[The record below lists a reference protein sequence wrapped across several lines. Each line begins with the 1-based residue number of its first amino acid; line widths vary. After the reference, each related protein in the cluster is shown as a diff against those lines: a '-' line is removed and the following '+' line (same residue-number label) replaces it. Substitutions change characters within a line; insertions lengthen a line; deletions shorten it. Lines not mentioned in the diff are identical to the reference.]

1 MKIRILLCIQLLG
14 VNKND
19 YAKTSV
25 NCLKIDDQGRKGQS
39 FNFIALGTV
48 GTKVERPVVF
58 IDWYS

>member
-1 MKIRILLCIQLLG
+1 MKIRVLLCIPLLG
-14 VNKND
+14 VNQND

-25 NCLKIDDQGRKGQS
+25 SCLHIDDPGWKGQS
-39 FNFIALGTV
+39 FSFITLGTV

>member
-1 MKIRILLCIQLLG
+1 MIMQRHQLTVCKLMTQAE
-14 VNKND
+14 KD
-19 YAKTSV
+19 
-25 NCLKIDDQGRKGQS
+25 